1 MTDRKTVSKVHVLT
15 STALAT
21 PPPVGTHARAGVDV
35 KGASVRTQLAL
46 AV

>member
-1 MTDRKTVSKVHVLT
+1 MTDWKTVSKVHVLT